1 MFRRFAL
8 TALAV
13 AALAVPAAGQEK
25 SAGQRKVSSA
35 SASTITATVEAIDTQ
50 RRELTLKGP
59 GGNLVVMEVPESVT
73 RFPEIKVGDQLTV
86 QYKESIMV
94 DLHKAASD
102 AKLGITEEV
111 GGERKP
117 GAKPSGVL
125 SRRVN
130 ATVEVVSTDMKAP
143 SITIKEANGNTHS
156 FRVKDAKKLD
166 GINPGDKLSITY
178 DEAVAIKVSSPDA
191 K

>member
-8 TALAV
+8 TALAA
-13 AALAVPAAGQEK
+13 AALVAPAAGQEK
-25 SAGQRKVSSA
+25 AAGHRKVSS
-35 SASTITATVEAIDTQ
+35 SGASTITATVEAIDTQ

-94 DLHKAASD
+94 DLHKADSA
-102 AKLGITEEV
+102 AKLGMSEEV

-125 SRRVN
+125 SRRVK
-130 ATVEVVSTDMKAP
+130 ATVEVVSTDPKAP

-156 FRVKDAKKLD
+156 FRVKDAKKLE
-166 GINPGDKLSITY
+166 GINPGDKLAITY
-178 DEAVAIKVSSPDA
+178 DEAVAIKVSSPDG